1 MCIFVVLTLIIC
13 PMSMTYLEHSQNDC
27 DHVLFTHILIMSIF
41 PSFSE
46 VKMFTYYVLMIS
58 LPIPMYDEN

>member
-1 MCIFVVLTLIIC
+1 
-13 PMSMTYLEHSQNDC
+13 MSMTYLEHSQNDC

-46 VKMFTYYVLMIS
+46 VKMFIYYVLMIS